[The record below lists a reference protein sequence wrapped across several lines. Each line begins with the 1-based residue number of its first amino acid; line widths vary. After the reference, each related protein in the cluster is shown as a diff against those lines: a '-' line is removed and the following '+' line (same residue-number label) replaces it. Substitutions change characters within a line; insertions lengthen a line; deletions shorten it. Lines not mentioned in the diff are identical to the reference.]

1 MPTRC
6 LRTAGAPVI
15 TRAVEMFSIQQTDGI
30 ARAGTLTSAH
40 GNISTPAPLLH
51 SFRGSP
57 LNCTPDI
64 MDSLDGEIKALN
76 VTATDL

>member
-1 MPTRC
+1 MHANE
-6 LRTAGAPVI
+6 TAGAPVI
-15 TRAVEMFSIQQTDGI
+15 TCAAEMFSIQQTKGT
-30 ARAGTLTSAH
+30 ARAGTLTAAH

-64 MDSLDGEIKALN
+64 MNNLDGETKALN